1 MAPNRPFV
9 TDPVLTAIAIG
20 YSNPAYTLIADDVLP
35 RVSVGAE
42 EFKWMHYPLG
52 QAFTIPDTRVGRTGQ
67 VNQVEFN
74 GDEKTSSTEDYGL
87 DMPIPI
93 GDIDAARDQRNQ
105 GRSMYDPESDGTAI
119 MTDLLLLDREIRVA
133 NLVQDPTNYSTG
145 RKVLLSGTSQ
155 WSDYAN
161 STPIDDI
168 KAALEGTLIYRPN
181 TLVFGQPAWSAL
193 SSHPHIV
200 NAIRGNLTDKGI
212 VRREEVA
219 ELFEVSRILVGES
232 FVNTQRPGQAPV
244 LNRVWGRNMAALH
257 INPMARPK
265 TGVTFGMTAQYGTR
279 IGGRLEDPDIGLK
292 GGVRVRS
299 GEQVK
304 EIITAAD
311 AGFLL
316 QDVVA
321 AA

>member
-20 YSNPAYTLIADDVLP
+20 YRNPARTLIADEVLP
-35 RVSVGAE
+35 RVQVGAE

-52 QAFTIPDTRVGRTGQ
+52 EAFTVPDTRVGRTGQ

-74 GDEKTSSTEDYGL
+74 GEERTSSTEDYGL
-87 DMPIPI
+87 DMPIPQS
-93 GDIDAARDQRNQ
+93 DIDAARDQRNQ
-105 GRSMYDPESDGTAI
+105 GRSSYDPEAHAAAR
-119 MTDLLLLDREIRVA
+119 MTDLTMLDREIRVA
-133 NLVQDPTNYSTG
+133 GMIQDPANYATG
-145 RKVLLSGTSQ
+145 RKVVLSGTSQ

-161 STPIDDI
+161 STPIADI

-181 TLVFGQPAWSAL
+181 TLVFGQASWSAL
-193 SSHPHIV
+193 SSHPELV

-219 ELFEVSRILVGES
+219 QLFEVSRILVGES
-232 FVNTQRPGQAPV
+232 YHNIARPGQNPTLA
-244 LNRVWGRNMAALH
+244 RVWGRTMAALY
-257 INPMARPK
+257 IDAAARPED
-265 TGVTFGMTAQYGTR
+265 GMTFGMTAQYGTR
-279 IGGRLEDPDIGLK
+279 IGARLEDSNIGLK

-304 EIITAAD
+304 EVITAPD
-311 AGFLL
+311 VGFLM

-321 AA
+321 E